1 MNNHNGSYKI
11 NPVKR
16 KEADQVEDAL
26 NKHHIGFSVRN
37 RKGATPEYTTLEIP
51 EHALRAEGFLVWGDR
66 FNLICRIRHALR
78 RKR

>member
-26 NKHHIGFSVRN
+26 NKHNIPFS
-37 RKGATPEYTTLEIP
+37 KSQTSEYTTLEIP